1 MLVLVLKPQAY
12 TAPLG
17 PQGFRVLALLGLV
30 GFAFLVPF
38 LLPPVGRDMPVLLL
52 LCWVIGSLLVVTG
65 S

>member
-30 GFAFLVPF
+30 GSAFLVPF

-52 LCWVIGSLLVVTG
+52 CWVIGSLLVVTG